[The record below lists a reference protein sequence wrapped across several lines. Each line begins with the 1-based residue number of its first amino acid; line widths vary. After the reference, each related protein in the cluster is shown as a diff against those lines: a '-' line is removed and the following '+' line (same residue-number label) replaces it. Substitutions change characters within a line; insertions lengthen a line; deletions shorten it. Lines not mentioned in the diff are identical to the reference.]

1 MDLCGSIT
9 SMCISIHQRVKDIV
23 LDVWMQRFD
32 MATTGSTGLQSDPP
46 PYQELGCQPKYFPPE
61 LVGTR
66 DNAPQTLYSC
76 YLIELNRYY
85 YKRTQLQNIIL
96 ALRTRLESDDEN
108 LSFELNIEGGNWV
121 GQTVYIGDVGLSN
134 EQILRCRR
142 FQVTVLRVLFEH
154 NLNTLDEALGRLNL
168 VDGSAVIDYLL
179 LPSSMDPS
187 DVPKIDWNII
197 SSVLFSYQKPEHRHS
212 DSCSSRHGCRPMHT
226 KNGLLFSCLL
236 ESSLVSTPHN
246 GNLYCIVG
254 IFDHLDGSSSLKM
267 GRKGS
272 ITYKEY
278 YKEKYVE
285 LCFETELLLNGKHI
299 PKVQNYLSRG
309 EARKARS
316 DASVELPPELCEVI
330 MSPVPISTF
339 YSFSCLPS
347 IMHRFESLLVA
358 SCFKRMFMDQCTRN
372 VVVPTSTILEAITTN
387 LCQEKDCMESLET
400 LGDSFLKYATSQHL
414 FKTYPNDQEGLLT
427 AKRKGMI
434 SNSQLY
440 KLAYNRKIPGF
451 IRDEQF
457 DPKTWVG
464 PGDYSIDSKL
474 DEECVLTSGKLYSR
488 GRRKMDNETIADVT
502 EALIGAFLSTAGE
515 IAALS
520 FLRWLGLDIDFIDAP
535 IVGNFPLNAEQMVNV
550 KRLESDSLLNYTF
563 RDPSLLVEA
572 LTHGSYIPHG
582 TQSYQR
588 LEFLGDA
595 VLDYAVTRHFYDQYP
610 GLSPGCLTELRS
622 ESVNNACYA
631 LSSVK
636 AGLHNYILH
645 SSTALRSSIADFVKN
660 IEQSSASSTFG
671 WVLKTS
677 FPWVL
682 ADIIE
687 SIAGAIYLD
696 SGLRTDIV
704 FEKIRPVLEPMVT
717 PESLRLNPVKE
728 LTELCQKRKYRMKE
742 PVVVH
747 KDGEAC
753 TTIEVM
759 ANGGVRSCSSSA
771 RNRKTA
777 KRLACERMLE
787 LLESETCS

>member
-1 MDLCGSIT
+1 M
-9 SMCISIHQRVKDIV
+9 KDI
-23 LDVWMQRFD
+23 LQDVWMQRFD
-32 MATTGSTGLQSDPP
+32 MATAGSTGLQSDPP
-46 PYQELGCQPKYFPPE
+46 PYQELGCQPRYFPPE

-76 YLIELNRYY
+76 YLIELNRFY

-96 ALRTRLESDDEN
+96 ALRTRLESDDEK
-108 LSFELNIEGGNWV
+108 LSFELNVEGGSWV
-121 GQTVYIGDVGLSN
+121 GETVYIGDVGLSN
-134 EQILRCRR
+134 EQILRCQR
-142 FQVTVLRVLFEH
+142 FQVTILRVLFER
-154 NLNTLDEALGRLNL
+154 NLNTLDEALSRLNL
-168 VDGSAVIDYLL
+168 VDGSPVIDYLL
-179 LPSSMDPS
+179 LPSIDPS

-197 SSVLFSYQKPEHRHS
+197 SSVLFSYEKPEHRHLY
-212 DSCSSRHGCRPMHT
+212 SCSRHGCRPMHT

-236 ESSLVSTPHN
+236 ENSLVCTPHT
-246 GNLYCIVG
+246 GILYCITG
-254 IFDHLDGSSSLKM
+254 ISDKLDGTSIMKM
-267 GRKGS
+267 GGRES
-272 ITYKEY
+272 STYKEY
-278 YKEKYVE
+278 YKKKNVE
-285 LCFETELLLNGKHI
+285 LCFETEPLLNGKHI

-309 EARKARS
+309 EARKAK

-330 MSPVPISTF
+330 MSPVPIATF
-339 YSFSCLPS
+339 YSFSCVPS

-358 SCFKRMFMDQCTRN
+358 SCLKRMYMDQCTRN

-427 AKRKGMI
+427 AKREKMI

-464 PGDYSIDSKL
+464 PGDCSIDSKL

-520 FLRWLGLDIDFIDAP
+520 FLKWLGLDIDFINAP
-535 IVGNFPLNAEQMVNV
+535 IVGNLPVNAEQMVNI

-595 VLDYAVTRHFYDQYP
+595 VLDYAVTRHFYDQFP
-610 GLSPGCLTELRS
+610 GLSPGCLTDLRS
-622 ESVNNACYA
+622 GSVNNTCYA

-636 AGLHNYILH
+636 AGLHNYILL
-645 SSTALRSSIADFVKN
+645 SSTPLQSSIADFVNK

-677 FPWVL
+677 FPRVL

-696 SGLRTDIV
+696 SGFKTDIV
-704 FEKIRPVLEPMVT
+704 FEKIRPLLEPMVT

-742 PVVVH
+742 PVVIR

-753 TTIEVM
+753 TTIEVV
-759 ANGGVRSCSSSA
+759 ANGGVHSCSSSD
-771 RNRKTA
+771 RNQKTA
-777 KRLACERMLE
+777 KRLACKRMLE